1 MFSWDD
7 VDRLG
12 DLERLRLA
20 LEALPDEALLTALEK
35 RRGRGRDD
43 YPVRAMWRAVV
54 AMIVPAAS
62 LARGAGAGAAAQPGA
77 ARSVRVG
84 SIRSAGRGGRGCR
97 RETGPDGRANVVV
110 FEPARFRDGVPSA
123 YNFTRFLATVAE
135 LEAEE
140 GLMAA
145 MLAPLRGDLM
155 ALLPDFGRH
164 LGYDGKALPAYATGR
179 DTPSTG
185 EPADPDADWGRH
197 ETAGK
202 PDKVWFGYGM
212 HVIADTMYEI
222 PVAYRLTKA
231 STSEVKT
238 LEAMAADL
246 FRDEPTL
253 AERCRD
259 FSADRGLDS
268 GPLKARLWD
277 TWAIRPLIPA
287 RRLWQAEKR
296 DAATMPKGTAA
307 ADEPTRALDPRRAD
321 TVVHTEKGEVRC
333 ICPASGTER
342 AMVFQGFE
350 ADRATLKYRCPAAA
364 ERSVCEG
371 RERCHRLA
379 GCRPG
384 PYGRIVRVPLAHD
397 RRIFTPTPYGSPS
410 WHRGVP
416 APLRPRAD
424 LQPHRPR
431 LRLRAALRA
440 RPGAPAGAHHAR
452 RRRHDGDGP
461 RPRPGRP
468 GPDRCARW
476 SAPSPIPGSR
486 RLYVLLPVRS
496 DRPPP
501 AGAATL
507 APRPGNR
514 RHHAPARPVPA

>member
-1 MFSWDD
+1 MATPQNLLFSWDD

-54 AMIVPAAS
+54 AMIVLQHPSLEALVRELRRNPALLQLCGFDA
-62 LARGAGAGAAAQPGA
+62 L
-77 ARSVRVG
+77 
-84 SIRSAGRGGRGCR
+84 GRQGRPRCW

-110 FEPARFRDGVPSA
+110 FEPARFRDGVPAA

-135 LEAEE
+135 LEAEA
-140 GLMAA
+140 GLIAA

-155 ALLPDFGRH
+155 ALLPDFGQH

-222 PVAYRLTKA
+222 PVAYRLTPA

-253 AERCRD
+253 AERCQD

-268 GPLKARLWD
+268 GPLKAKLWD
-277 TWAIRPLIPA
+277 TWRIRPLIPV
-287 RRLWQAEKR
+287 RQMWRAEKR
-296 DAATMPKGTAA
+296 DAAATPGAA
-307 ADEPTRALDPRRAD
+307 AVENPTRALDPRRAD

-333 ICPASGTER
+333 ICPETGTER
-342 AMVFQGFE
+342 AMTFQGFE
-350 ADRATLKYRCPAAA
+350 ADRATLKYRCPAAVQGI
-364 ERSVCEG
+364 VCAG

-384 PYGRIVRVPLAHD
+384 AYGRAVRIPLAHD

-410 WHRGVP
+410 WHRGYRRRSSLERIYRRIDHDFGFERHFV
-416 APLRPRAD
+416 RG
-424 LQPHRPR
+424 
-431 LRLRAALRA
+431 RA
-440 RPGAPAGAHHAR
+440 RLQAR
-452 RRRHDGDGP
+452 TTLAVAVMMAMAVGHVRA
-461 RPRPGRP
+461 GRP
-468 GPDRCARW
+468 GQMRSLVGAIPDT
-476 SAPSPIPGSR
+476 G
-486 RLYVLLPVRS
+486 
-496 DRPPP
+496 
-501 AGAATL
+501 
-507 APRPGNR
+507 
-514 RHHAPARPVPA
+514 